1 MSTGFFSSTLF
12 KRIASALAIAPLFI
26 AVILYGDWPLV
37 LVLLLALLISIFE
50 WYHLARRT
58 TFFVPAMVAG
68 VIYIIISFSSFFAL
82 REVYSLNV
90 ILLFIG
96 MIWLSDI
103 GGYVT
108 GKMVGGPKLIQKIS
122 PNKTWSGFIGAM
134 VFPAIFA
141 MIWVSYF
148 DLPNAYFETTK
159 WFVFKFIALVLG
171 GMMGGVGQ
179 AGDLMVSYI
188 KRQAGVKDTGA
199 LIPGHG
205 GLLDRIDSMLL
216 GAPVFFIVLTLMS
229 YVF

>member
-37 LVLLLALLISIFE
+37 LVLGLAFLISVYE
-50 WYHLARRT
+50 WYHLAIKT
-58 TFFVPAMVAG
+58 PLLIPAMIVG
-68 VIYIIISFSSFFAL
+68 IMYMLISFSCFFAL
-82 REVYSLNV
+82 REVFSLNV
-90 ILLFIG
+90 VLLFIG
-96 MIWLSDI
+96 MIWASDI

-134 VFPAIFA
+134 VFPAVFA
-141 MIWVSYF
+141 MLWISI
-148 DLPNAYFETTK
+148 
-159 WFVFKFIALVLG
+159 FKFHPEFNDNHWLILKFIGLTLG
-171 GMMGGVGQ
+171 AVMGCVGQ
-179 AGDLMVSYI
+179 AGDLLISFV
-188 KRQAGVKDTGA
+188 KRQAQVKDTGA

-205 GLLDRIDSMLL
+205 GILDRIDSMLL
-216 GAPVFFIVLTLMS
+216 AAPVFLVVLTLMS